1 MFVKTLFASALFLAF
16 SCVSLQANTDTLF
29 DVPSNT
35 AGDATLLI
43 AGVRDRARGGQDSE
57 EDDGE
62 CAEAD
67 ACYDKC
73 DDEACFE
80 ACEAKYPECPDC
92 EEGDDDCD

>member
-1 MFVKTLFASALFLAF
+1 MFVKTLFVSALFLAF

-35 AGDATLLI
+35 TGDAALLM
-43 AGVRDRARGGQDSE
+43 AGVRDRARDQDSE

-62 CAEAD
+62 CAAAD

>member
-1 MFVKTLFASALFLAF
+1 MFVRTLFVSALLLAF
-16 SCVSLQANTDTLF
+16 SCVSLQASTDTLF

-35 AGDATLLI
+35 SGDAVLLI
-43 AGVRDRARGGQDSE
+43 AGVRDRGKDTG
-57 EDDGE
+57 DDDE